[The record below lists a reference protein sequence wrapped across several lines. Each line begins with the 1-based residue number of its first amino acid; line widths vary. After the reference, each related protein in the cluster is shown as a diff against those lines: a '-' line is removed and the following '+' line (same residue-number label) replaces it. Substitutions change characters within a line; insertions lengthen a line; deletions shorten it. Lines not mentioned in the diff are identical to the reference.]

1 MLANLAIFWGV
12 FSTNLK
18 NKQTIFNHA
27 NFTLSWLMVIY
38 FIVNLKYAIFYAK
51 STRTPLFLFTIL
63 LKKLSSMVLLYVH
76 DCTYVY
82 YNRMQ
87 STIKAKLFIFFKY
100 FSGIFTWQI
109 LLFY

>member
-1 MLANLAIFWGV
+1 
-12 FSTNLK
+12 
-18 NKQTIFNHA
+18 
-27 NFTLSWLMVIY
+27 MVIY
-38 FIVNLKYAIFYAK
+38 FIVNLKYAIFNMQNQLE
-51 STRTPLFLFTIL
+51 TPLSLFTIL

-100 FSGIFTWQI
+100 FSGIFT
-109 LLFY
+109 